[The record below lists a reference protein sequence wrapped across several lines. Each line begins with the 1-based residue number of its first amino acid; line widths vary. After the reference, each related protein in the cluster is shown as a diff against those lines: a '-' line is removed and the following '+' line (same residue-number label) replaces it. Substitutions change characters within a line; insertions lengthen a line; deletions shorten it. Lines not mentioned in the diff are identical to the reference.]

1 MYFGD
6 ASWFSLQPYMT
17 SKRGGQRYSEDVTVF
32 ILKQFIMLADSQ
44 EAIIAGSKQGVSSL
58 LKQNLL

>member
-44 EAIIAGSKQGVSSL
+44 EAIIAGSK
-58 LKQNLL
+58 